1 MGSNPAIEARSR
13 GVLVFTIGGVA
24 FGAHADDVAGLVE
37 AERLAPLPMQREPLA
52 GIVAFRGEMVPAF
65 DLSSYLG
72 IGVTLGQRG
81 TKFALVLARGGD
93 RFGVV
98 VPEMPRLVPGTQL
111 REANVSSVDHE
122 LASMIETV
130 FEAGGERIHCL
141 NYWSII
147 DSIMPRDAVPRAGSA
162 ADGERRIP

>member
-1 MGSNPAIEARSR
+1 MGSNPAIATRSR

-24 FGAHADDVAGLVE
+24 FGAHSDDVAGLVE

-65 DLSSYLG
+65 DLPSYLG
-72 IGVTLGQRG
+72 LHAPPGPGGR
-81 TKFALVLARGGD
+81 FALILARGGD

-98 VPEMPRLVPGTQL
+98 VPQIPRLVPETEL
-111 REANVSSVDHE
+111 EEAEISSADPELVSTIE
-122 LASMIETV
+122 AILAH
-130 FEAGGERIHCL
+130 GEQRIHCL

-147 DSIMPRDAVPRAGSA
+147 ESIMPRDTLPRAGSA
-162 ADGERRIP
+162 EEGRRTS

>member
-1 MGSNPAIEARSR
+1 
-13 GVLVFTIGGVA
+13 VLVFTIGGVS

-65 DLSSYLG
+65 DLASYLG
-72 IGVTLGQRG
+72 MGAAPGPAG
-81 TKFALVLARGGD
+81 TRFALVLARGGD

-98 VPEMPRLVPGTQL
+98 VPELPRLVPESEL
-111 REANVSSVDHE
+111 RETEVSAADPE
-122 LASMIETV
+122 LASLIEV
-130 FEAGGERIHCL
+130 LFEARGERVHCL

-147 DSIMPRDAVPRAGSA
+147 ESIMPRDTASRAGSE
-162 ADGERRIP
+162 DERERRIP

>member
-13 GVLVFTIGGVA
+13 GVLVFTIGGVV
-24 FGAHADDVAGLVE
+24 FGVHADDVAGLVE

-65 DLSSYLG
+65 DLASYLG
-72 IGVTLGQRG
+72 IGRTPGSSRAR
-81 TKFALVLARGGD
+81 FALVLARGGD
-93 RFGVV
+93 QFGVV
-98 VPEMPRLVPGTQL
+98 VPEMPRLVPGQQL
-111 REANVSSVDHE
+111 REAEASSADPE

-130 FEAGGERIHCL
+130 FEAGVERIHCL

-147 DSIMPRDAVPRAGSA
+147 ESIMPRDAMPRAGSA
-162 ADGERRIP
+162 DEGERRIP